1 MTKREKLLQRFLKD
15 PEPTDFSWNETLS
28 LMESLGFEWKQFS
41 GSHGR
46 FVYLADPEMS
56 IMLCRPHPNPVL
68 KRWAI
73 RQIKE
78 RLSLMELI

>member
-1 MTKREKLLQRFLKD
+1 MTKREKLLQRFLRV
-15 PEPTDFSWNETLS
+15 PEPTDFSWSETLS
-28 LMESLGFEWKQFS
+28 LMESLGFEWRQSS

-46 FVYLADPEMS
+46 FVYLADTEVS

-78 RLSLMELI
+78 QLHLMELI

>member
-1 MTKREKLLQRFLKD
+1 MTKREKLLRRFLTI
-15 PEPTDFSWNETLS
+15 PEPTDFSRTETLT
-28 LMESLGFEWKQFS
+28 LLESLGFEWRQSS

-46 FVYLADPEMS
+46 FVYLADPETS
-56 IMLCRPHPNPVL
+56 IMLCRPHPTPVL

-78 RLSLMELI
+78 QLKLMRLI